1 MPMPADSS
9 SDRTPAKDLYRE
21 LRTRSCAQLW
31 DVEVPRFDRAG
42 ARERLD
48 RVAVV
53 RAVGVVFAETGTPAQ
68 QDAARA
74 WLRGLLQD
82 PAEKIR
88 RYAVNA
94 LPKLGA
100 GAAEEAE
107 LLARLG
113 DAANDREQ
121 RALGEALAK
130 IGGAATLAQM
140 PAGSVG
146 SLRQAEQKIRARIA
160 RDEGASEIDLE
171 GRLGGPDAPRI
182 HLRGR
187 LGLEEIVAGE
197 ADEFIQRHGQFR
209 RGGLRPGV
217 VELQPLS
224 PFCLADVFRLRCFDT
239 VGLALG
245 SVNGTHDG
253 EILERLAALLA
264 SPRTL
269 RLLRTLTRGPIRY
282 RLDFVGKG
290 HQRAAVHQLAERVF
304 ALCPDLLND
313 PNAAPWTIE
322 IHSLD
327 RGARAELVPAL
338 KPDPRL
344 RYRQGDVPAAS
355 HPPLAACLA
364 WLAGQGEHEVVWDPF
379 CGSGLELV
387 ERALLGGVD
396 RLIGSDLSEEALEV
410 AGRNFAA
417 ANPPGAPVQFIAGD
431 FREVARRPELGPG
444 SASLILTNPPMGM
457 RIQLADLRGLLHDLL
472 KVAAYVLQPDGR
484 IVFPNPVRLAAEAIP
499 PALELEYARTVDM
512 GGFKCRLELY
522 RKRSGR

>member
-9 SDRTPAKDLYRE
+9 SSARQPAKDVYRE
-21 LRTRSCAQLW
+21 LRTLSCAQLW
-31 DVEVPRFDRAG
+31 DVEVPRYDRAG

-48 RVAVV
+48 RVGLI
-53 RAVGVVFAETGTPAQ
+53 RAVGVVFAESGTPAQ
-68 QDAARA
+68 RDAART

-82 PAEKIR
+82 PAEKVR

-100 GAAEEAE
+100 GAAEETD
-107 LLARLG
+107 LLSRLG
-113 DAANDREQ
+113 AAATPREQ
-121 RALGEALAK
+121 QALGDALAK
-130 IGGAATLAQM
+130 IGGTATLAQLPVG
-140 PAGSVG
+140 PAG
-146 SLRQAEQKIRARIA
+146 SLRQAEQKIRARLA
-160 RDEGASEIDLE
+160 RDQGASELDLE
-171 GRLGGPDAPRI
+171 GRLGGPEVPRI

-197 ADEFIQRHGQFR
+197 ADEFIRQHGQFR
-209 RGGLRPGV
+209 RGALRPGV
-217 VELQPLS
+217 VELVPTGS
-224 PFCLADVFRLRCFDT
+224 FRLADVFRLRCFDT

-245 SVNGTHDG
+245 SVSGAHDE

-264 SPRTL
+264 APRTL
-269 RLLRTLTRGPIRY
+269 RLLQTLTRGPIRY

-290 HQRAAVHQLAERVF
+290 HQRAAVHQLADRVF
-304 ALCPDLLND
+304 ALCPELLND
-313 PNAAPWTIE
+313 PSAAPWTIE
-322 IHSLD
+322 IHALD
-327 RGARAELVPAL
+327 RGARAELVPTL

-396 RLIGSDLSEEALEV
+396 RVIGSDLSEAALEV
-410 AGRNFAA
+410 AERNFAA
-417 ANPPGAPVQFIAGD
+417 ADLPGTPARFLAGD
-431 FREVARRPELGPG
+431 FREVARSPELGPG

-472 KVAAYVLQPDGR
+472 KVAAEVLQPDGR

-499 PALELEYARTVDM
+499 RALELEYARSVDM
-512 GGFKCRLELY
+512 GGFRCRLELY
-522 RKRSGR
+522 RRRS